1 MKVRWLWFLPVV
13 AWSGVIVAFSS
24 QNATE
29 SAGASAVYAEWIVRT
44 VHWATGWPAWA
55 PSAPGYPDLLHAVH
69 AAFREA
75 MHAVEYAVLGGL
87 LALGLR
93 RGGPLAWTADARAL
107 RRTLLWAFVGCLLFA
122 LSDEIHQLGSPG
134 RDFQLL
140 DLSLDAIGSAAGL
153 AWVGAARRKG
163 TA

>member
-55 PSAPGYPDLLHAVH
+55 PSAPGYPDLLHAVQ
-69 AAFREA
+69 AAQA
-75 MHAVEYAVLGGL
+75 QPQAVPAPINLNGM
-87 LALGLR
+87 A
-93 RGGPLAWTADARAL
+93 
-107 RRTLLWAFVGCLLFA
+107 
-122 LSDEIHQLGSPG
+122 Q
-134 RDFQLL
+134 
-140 DLSLDAIGSAAGL
+140 
-153 AWVGAARRKG
+153 
-163 TA
+163 